1 MKRFSMLAAM
11 IAIGG
16 LGGLVTTAPEGVLY
30 GTAQAAE
37 ARPIFRLCTGNDQ
50 KTYYKAGQEVRK
62 VGMTP
67 AINVDIQVVPTDGS
81 INNLEKLLNGECD
94 GVFAQSDATLVL
106 SSSKP
111 QIISAV
117 ERAGNLYNEE
127 VILACNRKANI
138 SSMGDLKPD
147 TTIAVSGGS
156 RVTFDAFKSKV
167 KNFKGQPV
175 DLAGE
180 RAIGAVSDGSEVQC
194 LFDVSAR
201 GSAFIKT
208 NLSSVG
214 DQVVLVSTYD
224 KSVGND
230 IKDTRGRAIYESS
243 ELPGGTYPRLQP
255 KGWTGSSKSVDIMV
269 VPALFLGSTR
279 YIQDSPANYDKVLR
293 AFRDAKGPITR
304 LITPK
309 N

>member
-1 MKRFSMLAAM
+1 MKMRTVLGLYAAANLLA
-11 IAIGG
+11 
-16 LGGLVTTAPEGVLY
+16 LGAGVVAPRLIS
-30 GTAQAAE
+30 AQAQTQ
-37 ARPIFRLCTGNDQ
+37 ARPIFRLCTGSES

-62 VGMTP
+62 VAMGS
-67 AINVDIQVVPTDGS
+67 AFGVDVQVIPTDGS
-81 INNLEKLLNGECD
+81 INNLEKLLAGECD
-94 GVFAQSDATLVL
+94 GVFAQSDAALVL

-167 KNFKGQPV
+167 KNFKGQPI
-175 DLAGE
+175 DLSGE
-180 RAIGAVSDGSEVQC
+180 RAIGSVSDGSEVQC
-194 LFDVSAR
+194 LFDVAAR

-230 IKDTRGRAIYESS
+230 IKDPRGRAIYEEG
-243 ELPGGTYPRLQP
+243 ELPANTYPRLQP
-255 KGWTGSSKSVDIMV
+255 RGWTGSKAVDIMV

-279 YIQDSPANYDKVLR
+279 FIQDQPKVYDKVLG